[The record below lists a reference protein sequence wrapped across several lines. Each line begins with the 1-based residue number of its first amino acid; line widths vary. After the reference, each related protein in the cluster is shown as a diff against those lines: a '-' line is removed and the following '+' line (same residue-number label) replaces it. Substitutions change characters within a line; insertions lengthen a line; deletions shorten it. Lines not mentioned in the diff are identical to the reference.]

1 MLFKKSALA
10 LVCLFLLQAA
20 HVSAA
25 QTTLK
30 FATQNAENA
39 FSTVNA
45 ITPWIKQIEQDSNGT
60 LKIDLYANQTLAKGP
75 QVWNA
80 IRNGIADMGWI
91 TMGMYAGMNPELEVT
106 GMNLTGYKDAMDGTP
121 LLWKVYESFDSVRKP
136 FETNKILALWMQ
148 DKATNLLITQKP
160 VRSIA
165 DFKGMK
171 IRCTVPYVPW
181 VKALGG
187 IPVVMAMPEVYT
199 GIQKGII
206 DGLLADWES
215 LEGFRFYD
223 VAKYVTSNIPNGNVV
238 FTIAMNKNAYNRLP
252 AEAKAAIDKHS
263 GLEGSMF
270 MAEHFSH
277 DTIQLKDKCEPFLA
291 EHIVLSDEE
300 RALWSEKTAE
310 PLWAEWLKE
319 MQKKNIKNA
328 QAILDMMNGK

>member
-1 MLFKKSALA
+1 MLIKKAALA
-10 LVCLFLLQAA
+10 LACLVILHAA
-20 HVSAA
+20 SAYA
-25 QTTLK
+25 VPTTLK

-39 FSTVNA
+39 FTTVNA
-45 ITPWIKQIEQDSNGT
+45 ITPWLKQIEEDSNGT

-91 TMGMYAGMNPELEVT
+91 TMGMYAGMNPELEIT
-106 GMNLTGYKDAMDGTP
+106 GLNLTGYKDTMDGTP
-121 LLWKVYESFDSVRKP
+121 LLWKVYESFESVRKP
-136 FETNKILALWMQ
+136 FEANKILALWMQ
-148 DKATNLLITQKP
+148 DKATNLLITKKP
-160 VRSIA
+160 VRTMS
-165 DFKGMK
+165 DLKGMK

-187 IPVVMAMPEVYT
+187 IPVVMAMPDVYT

-206 DGLLADWES
+206 DGLLADWEA

-238 FTIAMNKNAYNRLP
+238 FTIAMNKSSYDKLP
-252 AEAKAAIDKHS
+252 PEAKAAIDKHA
-263 GLEGSMF
+263 GLTGSMF

-277 DTIQLKDKCEPFLA
+277 DAIQLKEKCESFLT

-300 RALWSEKTAE
+300 RAAWSEKTAE
-310 PLWAEWLKE
+310 PLWKDWLKE
-319 MQKKNIKNA
+319 MEKKNMKNA
-328 QAILDMMNGK
+328 PAILDMMTGK